1 MAVFRKP
8 GDRVGPCTI
17 NKRLGGGGNGI
28 AYRATDAKGEFVVLK
43 LLTEANLAQA
53 NFEIELSKSV
63 LAACTSTFHGIE
75 EHFVPVLAL
84 LRDSDDFFLVMPYM
98 IGGSLADALAKRGK
112 LDYALVRTTIRPPM
126 LACHVMHKVGVTHR
140 DIKPANLL
148 LRDHPGRSAVAD
160 FGISAP
166 ANTPLRAPGYSTGY
180 SCPEQMFNQPASPA
194 QDVFSFGAT
203 IYELA
208 TGIRPFA
215 AGTEDEE
222 DQLVSDYTVAHTPL
236 ATLAPNIP
244 QSVSRAVDAALS
256 KNPLARPSLREL
268 YESFN

>member
-8 GDRVGPCTI
+8 GDHVGPYKI

-28 AYRATDAKGEFVVLK
+28 AYRATDAKDEFVVLK
-43 LLTEANLAQA
+43 LLTDANLTQA
-53 NFEIELSKSV
+53 NFEIELSKNV
-63 LAACTSTFHGIE
+63 LAACTNTYHGLE
-75 EHFVPVLAL
+75 EHLVPVLAL
-84 LRDSDDFFLVMPYM
+84 LRDNDDLFLIMPYM
-98 IGGSLADALAKRGK
+98 IGGSLADALTKRGK
-112 LDYALVRTTIRPPM
+112 LDYTLIRTTIRPPM
-126 LACHVMHKVGVTHR
+126 LACHVMHKVGVVHR
-140 DIKPANLL
+140 DIKPANVL
-148 LRDHPGRSAVAD
+148 LRDHPARSALAD

-180 SCPEQMFNQPASPA
+180 SCPEQMFNQPPSPA

-222 DQLVSDYTVAHTPL
+222 DQLVSDHTVTHTPL
-236 ATLAPNIP
+236 NTLAQNIP
-244 QSVSRAVDAALS
+244 QNVARAVDAALS
-256 KNPLARPSLREL
+256 KNPLTRPSLREL